1 MSTPP
6 FVILGIAGSLRRASF
21 NRALLRVAVAE
32 VPPGVVIET
41 FDLAPIP
48 LFNQDVLDAGAPE
61 PVRAFKERLRAADA
75 LLIAT
80 PEYNYG
86 VPGVL
91 KNAIDWSSRPPR
103 ESAIRGKPTA
113 IMGASPGRFGTVRS
127 QHALRQ
133 VLMGCVTPVL
143 LNPQVLVDR
152 ADQKFDAAG
161 NLTDDEVRGFVR
173 GLVAALVDW
182 ARSKPLS

>member
-1 MSTPP
+1 MSSQP
-6 FVILGIAGSLRRASF
+6 FRILGIAGSLRRASF
-21 NRALLRVAVAE
+21 NRALLRVAIEE
-32 VPPGVVIET
+32 VPAGVTIEP
-41 FDLAPIP
+41 FDIAPIP
-48 LFNQDVLDAGAPE
+48 LYNEDLLSAAPE
-61 PVRAFKERLRAADA
+61 PVRQLKERLRAADA

-143 LNPQVLVDR
+143 LHPQVLVSEADR
-152 ADQKFDAAG
+152 KFDAEGA
-161 NLTDDEVRGFVR
+161 LTDPQIREFVR
-173 GLVAALVDW
+173 ALVAALVEW
-182 ARSKPLS
+182 ARTLPR

>member
-1 MSTPP
+1 MSRER
-6 FVILGIAGSLRRASF
+6 FVILGIAGSLRRASY
-21 NRALLRVAVAE
+21 NRALLRVAESVL
-32 VPPGVVIET
+32 PPGVALES

-48 LFNQDVLDAGAPE
+48 LYNEDVLNAGAPE
-61 PVRAFKERLRAADA
+61 PVRVLKERLRAADA

-113 IMGASPGRFGTVRS
+113 IMGASPGRFGTVRA

-133 VLMGCVTPVL
+133 VLMGCVTPVMLSPQL
-143 LNPQVLVDR
+143 LVNEADR
-152 ADQKFDAAG
+152 KFDAQG
-161 NLTDDEVRGFVR
+161 NLTDPEIRERVRE
-173 GLVAALVDW
+173 LVAALVGW
-182 ARSKPLS
+182 APHAR